1 MYTSR
6 IEQRCETR
14 AAQSTWRRLGAMTIP
29 AQPPRRFERVAGPI
43 AGLAMLLLMAACG
56 GGGSGSDGGSA
67 ATYTVSGTVTGWR
80 GSGAALMLRNNGN
93 DDAPDIF
100 GKFSF
105 KTALPSGGTYSV
117 TVVAQPDD
125 PVQTCTVTN
134 GSGTIANANISN
146 VLVDCPFPTA
156 YAVGGTITGL
166 TGKNL
171 TLLYSGDNLK
181 HSPSLQTSG
190 DGSAVT
196 FAMPADVTSALP
208 GTHYSYSVFAQPTSP
223 DQNCVITNGSGTVA
237 NADVTSV
244 QVTCL
249 PLLAVGGTVTGLV
262 GKNLELGYSA
272 DNTSATPSVAVNAD
286 GAFVFPT
293 TSTRAVS
300 GTHYNVV
307 VKTQPTGPDQVCGVS
322 GGSGTVG
329 NTAVNGVKVTCTPVS
344 VPSSCAPQTGAGTL
358 HGSVNAAE
366 TWTEAAS
373 PHTLRFDI
381 SVSAPITIEPC
392 AVVRIPAGVTVTVN
406 PSGAF
411 IAAGALGRP
420 VTIEALVPG
429 AAWAS
434 IRNLGGSL
442 SLSHA
447 IVSGGGARLSFGP
460 AYTGV
465 LRMQSNGALG
475 TLHVDD
481 VEITDSLTQGVYING
496 EVGFDATSQNLRVHG
511 AAGYPVHVYARV
523 IGSIPTGTY
532 TGNGI
537 DAIAIAG
544 SGGAVVDAQTM
555 HDRGVPYHVGSGADG
570 GRMDVSTQLNG
581 PAAVLTIEPGVT
593 MQFPPGGTLN
603 IGTVGGPGTL
613 LAIGGTGAQQIVFT
627 SDQGLAAQAGDW
639 LGIVFNDPVEAQSVM
654 QNARVEFA
662 GGVTVSNNGSCP
674 YPGRTGV
681 NYAAIR
687 IFGGPLSQFITDT
700 TIFASL
706 RDGIDRGWR
715 ADLQP
720 DFLASNTFTA
730 VAGCKQSMP
739 RTANGVCP
747 ATPACP

>member
-1 MYTSR
+1 MHMSK
-6 IEQRCETR
+6 IE
-14 AAQSTWRRLGAMTIP
+14 AP
-29 AQPPRRFERVAGPI
+29 AGRSLERI

-56 GGGSGSDGGSA
+56 GGGSDAGSA
-67 ATYTVSGTVTGWR
+67 TTYTVSGTVTGWR
-80 GSGAALMLRNNGN
+80 GTGAALMLRNNGN

-105 KTALPSGGTYSV
+105 NTALPSGSAYNV
-117 TVVAQPDD
+117 TVVKQPDD

-134 GSGTIANANISN
+134 GSGTIGNANVTN
-146 VLVDCPFPTA
+146 VLVNCPFPTA

-181 HSPSLQTSG
+181 HSPTLQTSG
-190 DGSAVT
+190 DGSVVT
-196 FAMPADVTSALP
+196 FAMPADFTSALP
-208 GTHYSYSVFAQPTSP
+208 GTHYSFSVSAQPTNP
-223 DQNCVITNGSGTVA
+223 DQNCVISNGSGTVG

-272 DNTSATPSVAVNAD
+272 DNTSATPSVTVNAD

-293 TSTRAVS
+293 TGTRAVS
-300 GTHYNVV
+300 GTQYSVV
-307 VKTQPTGPDQVCGVS
+307 VKTQPTGPNQVCGVS
-322 GGSGTVG
+322 AGSGTVG
-329 NTAVNGVKVTCTPVS
+329 NTDVSSVKVTCAAVS

-358 HGSVNAAE
+358 HGSVNTAE

-381 SVSAPITIEPC
+381 GVSAPITIEPC
-392 AVVRIPAGVTVTVN
+392 AVVRIPAGVTVTIN
-406 PSGAF
+406 PAGAF

-420 VTIEALVPG
+420 VTITALVPG

-434 IRNLGGSL
+434 IRSLGGTL
-442 SLSHA
+442 SLSHT
-447 IVSGGGARLSFGP
+447 IVSGGGARLSYGA
-460 AYTGV
+460 AYTGA
-465 LRMQSNGALG
+465 LQMQGSGSLG

-496 EVGFDATSQNLRVHG
+496 QVGFDANSQNLRVHG

-544 SGGAVVDAQTM
+544 SGGPVLDAQTM
-555 HDRGVPYHVGSGADG
+555 RDRGVPYHVGSGADG

-603 IGTVGGPGTL
+603 IGTVGGAGRL
-613 LAIGGTGAQQIVFT
+613 VAIGGPGAQQIMFT

-639 LGIVFNDPVEAQSVM
+639 LGVVFNDPVEAQSVM
-654 QNARVEFA
+654 QNARVEYA

-700 TIFASL
+700 TIFASG

-747 ATPACP
+747 ASPACP